1 MRKEFDE
8 WKTTKKTGSLHMSK
22 EDIEH
27 LKHLLTVTLN
37 KIVNKPIIVKEMQ
50 KKKKILSPSKFLNRD
65 GGSMTYELI
74 FLDHENRGRD
84 RPHTILLNNHLK
96 RLQKENIMLKK
107 IRPYQATHHR
117 TEPTKSG

>member
-1 MRKEFDE
+1 
-8 WKTTKKTGSLHMSK
+8 MSK

-37 KIVNKPIIVKEMQ
+37 KIVNKPIIVKEMK

-84 RPHTILLNNHLK
+84 RPVTLNNHLK

-107 IRPYQATHHR
+107 N
-117 TEPTKSG
+117 